1 MSTLEPPGNPKGW
14 GDPAPIAMIV
24 LLMVFFGA
32 WIDQLDQP
40 LSVQQCQEIL
50 RRDAQQN
57 P

>member
-32 WIDQLDQP
+32 WIDQLNRP